1 MMMRRSLKRRGVTGE
16 IINFHTH
23 TQEKNHNNALCAKNG
38 FDELPLSESTC
49 NFIIEF
55 HTGART
61 QVSLKRT
68 KKVLRRSK
76 RLTGESICTIT
87 LETNHN
93 NALSANIIST

>member
-1 MMMRRSLKRRGVTGE
+1 MRSF
-16 IINFHTH
+16 IF
-23 TQEKNHNNALCAKNG
+23 
-38 FDELPLSESTC
+38 TC

-61 QVSLKRT
+61 PGSLKRT
-68 KKVLRRSK
+68 EMMSRRSK

>member
-1 MMMRRSLKRRGVTGE
+1 MMMRKSLKRRGVTGE
-16 IINFHTH
+16 IFHFHTH

-61 QVSLKRT
+61 QVT
-68 KKVLRRSK
+68 KKMLRRSK